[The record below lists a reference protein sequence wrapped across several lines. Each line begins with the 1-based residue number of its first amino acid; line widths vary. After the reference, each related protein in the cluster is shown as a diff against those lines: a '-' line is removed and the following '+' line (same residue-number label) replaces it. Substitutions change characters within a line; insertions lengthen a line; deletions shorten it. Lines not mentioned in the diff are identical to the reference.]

1 MTLYESW
8 VSRAYDQNGTTI
20 KPVWDKYIQLE
31 QKVYETMLTT
41 KNAVIKGTIKE
52 LAENYGMELEQTVGF
67 LDGINEALDTQLDI
81 ENITEETE
89 VDTKFDFEVLFK
101 KMVEFKADHLYTLPE
116 WENVFSEDEQKRLYT
131 EQKQSTTIRRE
142 AAKVGRNDPC
152 PCGSGKKYKKCCQ
165 GA

>member
-152 PCGSGKKYKKCCQ
+152 PCGSGKKYKKCC
-165 GA
+165 A